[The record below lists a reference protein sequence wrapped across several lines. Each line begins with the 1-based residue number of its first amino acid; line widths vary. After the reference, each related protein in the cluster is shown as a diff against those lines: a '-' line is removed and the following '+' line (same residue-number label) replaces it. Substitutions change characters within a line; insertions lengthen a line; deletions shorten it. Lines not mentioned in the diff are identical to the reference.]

1 MKVSTILLKA
11 QRLLFILATL
21 WWFVSC
27 TTTNDVTY
35 FQDAAVLNGMAVQD
49 EQTIRLHPEDKIN
62 IIVSSSNPMLEQQ
75 FTLVANTS
83 KSVVGSETTMKN
95 TKGSGSGS
103 GQQLLAY
110 TIDEQGTINFPVL
123 GKISVGGKT

>member
-49 EQTIRLHPEDKIN
+49 EQTIRLHPEDKKN
-62 IIVSSSNPMLEQQ
+62 IIVSSLLNARLSPIRSTHFGKVVQHCFLSSARLVREKPTNSPIGPSN
-75 FTLVANTS
+75 S
-83 KSVVGSETTMKN
+83 
-95 TKGSGSGS
+95 
-103 GQQLLAY
+103 
-110 TIDEQGTINFPVL
+110 
-123 GKISVGGKT
+123 